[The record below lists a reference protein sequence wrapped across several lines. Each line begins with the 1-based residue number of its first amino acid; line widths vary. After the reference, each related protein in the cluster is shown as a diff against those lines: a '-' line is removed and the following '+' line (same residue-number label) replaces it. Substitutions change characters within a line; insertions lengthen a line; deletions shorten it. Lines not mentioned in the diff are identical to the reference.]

1 MLATN
6 DIEISFTMNNN
17 IFEFDSLYIITRI
30 NWTKT
35 DTNDYNYLLGI
46 FEGFNDPTFCDS
58 MPIAMI
64 KEENIKESD
73 LNINVTSNIP
83 YK

>member
-35 DTNDYNYLLGI
+35 DTNDYILN
-46 FEGFNDPTFCDS
+46 S
-58 MPIAMI
+58 MTSSQ
-64 KEENIKESD
+64 NIK
-73 LNINVTSNIP
+73 
-83 YK
+83 